1 MFPPLNRYRLN
12 RQSFI
17 SKYSKPAGEDFPRV
31 VCFRCFRCV
40 RHSLLQRVQI
50 IGKDF
55 YARLRNSQII
65 TLCDLAACVPHL
77 IAKYVCRRIHFREA
91 CAVSVAEMME
101 LEVYSKSGLT
111 PTLVQSFTDF
121 GAEVYRSFTDF
132 GIDSHMTY
140 SLFAIF
146 VLL

>member
-31 VCFRCFRCV
+31 VYFRCFRCV

-65 TLCDLAACVPHL
+65 PLCDLAACVSHL
-77 IAKYVCRRIHFREA
+77 IAKYVCRCIHFREA

-101 LEVYSKSGLT
+101 FEVYTKSRLDCAGMIL
-111 PTLVQSFTDF
+111 
-121 GAEVYRSFTDF
+121 
-132 GIDSHMTY
+132 H
-140 SLFAIF
+140 
-146 VLL
+146 